1 MKDQTSYFKK
11 SKWIRAWQCTK
22 CNAINKENEIYC
34 HNCGQDLWNL
44 DISISKNKNI
54 KEVVVRKKLIG
65 WEIRKE

>member
-34 HNCGQDLWNL
+34 HNCGQELMLWDK
-44 DISISKNKNI
+44 DIKNF

-65 WEIRKE
+65 WEIRGNEI